1 MPPGKQ
7 PLPRDDVAAEQR
19 RRILRVTADL
29 IAKRGYADTSTELI
43 VRRARVGY
51 GTFYKFFADKEE
63 AFVALFDETFDSNSK
78 LIAAAYADGE
88 DRPWGDRVA
97 AAIATYYEAIA
108 ADPPLWRACLVE
120 SLTAGPKVLMRYE
133 GAIQAMGE
141 MLRQGR
147 REAPDAA
154 ALPETLEGTLVG
166 GIVWIAYQRL
176 IVGDAAEGLPKL
188 LPEAIQFAL
197 SPYLGE
203 ERAGAIASR
212 NLVAAEAG

>member
-1 MPPGKQ
+1 VPPGAQ
-7 PLPRDDVAAEQR
+7 PLARDDVAAEQR
-19 RRILRVTADL
+19 RRILRITADL

-43 VRRARVGY
+43 VRRAKVGY
-51 GTFYKFFADKEE
+51 GTFYKFFADKEA
-63 AFVALFDETFDSNSK
+63 AFVALFDETFDTNSV
-78 LIAAAYADGE
+78 LIAEAYGAESDE
-88 DRPWGDRVA
+88 RPWGDRVA
-97 AAIATYYEAIA
+97 AAIGVFYEAIA
-108 ADPPLWRACLVE
+108 GDPPLWRACLVE
-120 SLTAGPKVLMRYE
+120 SLTAGPRVLMRYE
-133 GAIQAMGE
+133 GAIQAMGA

-147 REAPDAA
+147 KLTPEAE

-203 ERAGAIASR
+203 KQAGVVAERH
-212 NLVAAEAG
+212 AEPIS